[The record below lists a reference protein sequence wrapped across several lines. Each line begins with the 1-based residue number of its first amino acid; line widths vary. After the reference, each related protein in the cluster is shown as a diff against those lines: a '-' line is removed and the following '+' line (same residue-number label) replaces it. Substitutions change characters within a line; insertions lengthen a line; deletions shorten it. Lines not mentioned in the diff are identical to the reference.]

1 MKQLLPEYDRQS
13 DGVDYIAINVRAATP
28 LGRALSLGTAWR
40 VETNY
45 HGNFQS
51 LGGLVRYLTRHND
64 PFARIAMGGE
74 QDMEIATKFDDSFT
88 SMFIGAMWDAVSKV
102 EWLVQALAEN
112 KLPFVYFVNFED
124 GEGLVAMKMPHW
136 FEEALT
142 KCVSNARAG
151 KFVKQAEKPA
161 EEPSLLEQY
170 VEKEV
175 KPRRER
181 KTTKITT
188 SPTIDLN
195 PGVAEV
201 GEPGRE
207 VSDMVILTQLKSCA
221 VPKKRVVKT
230 PKPDPVIDL
239 NKGRTEIQLWFKRL
253 QALSVEQKA
262 LVDQILEPFDDLVG
276 RPVPDEEIRDTH
288 LLLMLKM
295 LENIKDKQV
304 ADSIARGVWTYVF
317 DAPYGTEEVIAKLQS
332 YYVPEEE

>member
-1 MKQLLPEYDRQS
+1 MKHLLPEYQRAA
-13 DGVDYIAINVRAATP
+13 DGEEYIAINVRAGTS
-28 LGRALSLGTAWR
+28 LGRALSLGAGYYL
-40 VETNY
+40 ETRY

-88 SMFIGAMWDAVSKV
+88 SMFIGAMWDVVSRV
-102 EWLVQALAEN
+102 EWLVKALAEN

-181 KTTKITT
+181 KRTVVA
-188 SPTIDLN
+188 SGPTIDLG

-207 VSDMVILTQLKSCA
+207 VLSKVKVM
-221 VPKKRVVKT
+221 KRVVKT
-230 PKPDPVIDL
+230 PKPEPVTELD
-239 NKGRTEIQLWFKRL
+239 KGKAEIQLWFKRL

-262 LVDQILEPFDDLVG
+262 LVDQILEPFDDLICK
-276 RPVPDEEIRDTH
+276 PVPDEEIRDTH
-288 LLLMLKM
+288 LPLMLKM
-295 LENIKDKQV
+295 LENITDKQV

-317 DAPYGTEEVIAKLQS
+317 DASYGTPEVIEKLHS